1 MKSVSKVSELLL
13 ASITALFILS
23 TPPVQAAPFPP
34 AVPGTQS
41 AAAPDLDLTIQY
53 YSKVLTAEG
62 VTREARYEEK
72 MLRRPGHVWVVRVL
86 PKNAMESHDDDKTV
100 SKKKVALSTAPA
112 SSATEH
118 KHFNHVVIPRHVIL
132 ENNKVRVE
140 YVDAHSKDVVA
151 IPPSEYENVNFD
163 GSWDN
168 SFYLLDPKLVQTI
181 PYSAQVSAV
190 AGARWREREK
200 NGVYQRVL
208 WDEKKQ
214 IPLVIESGDKAA
226 TFYRRVDVKPL
237 ATLTRELPWQ
247 NLKGYAQKE
256 YSDFLD

>member
-1 MKSVSKVSELLL
+1 MKPVSNLL
-13 ASITALFILS
+13 AVLLTSAMAF
-23 TPPVQAAPFPP
+23 PAQAAP
-34 AVPGTQS
+34 AVPVAPGNNP
-41 AAAPDLDLTIQY
+41 PDLDLNIQY

-72 MLRRPGHVWVVRVL
+72 MLRRPGHVWVTRVL
-86 PKNAMESHDDDKTV
+86 PKNAVEAHDDDSKIV
-100 SKKKVALSTAPA
+100 SKNKAALPVN
-112 SSATEH
+112 ATEH

-132 ENNKVRVE
+132 ENNKARVE
-140 YVDAHSKDVVA
+140 YVDAHSKDIVA

-168 SFYLLDPKLVQTI
+168 AFYLLDPKLVKTM
-181 PYSAQVSAV
+181 PYSAQVSPV
-190 AGARWREREK
+190 PGARWREREK

-208 WDEKKQ
+208 WDEQKQ

-237 ATLTRELPWQ
+237 AGLTRELPWL